1 MSFKTASLERDGKTF
16 KLSILELGNSVLA
29 FFYETDMKLGT
40 LAVALPALDSSQVIT
55 SSLLLGGKYMLLA
68 RALAER
74 VASVFRK
81 MSLSSVHVDLLEPE
95 GIRIAVALL
104 DQLSPKRQNQ

>member
-16 KLSILELGNSVLA
+16 KLSMLELGNSVLV
-29 FFYETDMKLGT
+29 FFYDKDMRLGT
-40 LAVALPALDSSQVIT
+40 LAVALPALDNSQVIT
-55 SSLLLGGKYMLLA
+55 SSLLLGGKHMLLV

-81 MSLSSVHVDLLEPE
+81 MSLASAHVDLLEPE

-104 DQLSPKRQNQ
+104 DQLSPKKSQ